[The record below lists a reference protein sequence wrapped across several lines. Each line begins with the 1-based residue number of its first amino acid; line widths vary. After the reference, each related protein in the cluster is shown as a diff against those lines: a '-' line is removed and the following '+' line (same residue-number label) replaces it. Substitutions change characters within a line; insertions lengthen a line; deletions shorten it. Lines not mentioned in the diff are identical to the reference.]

1 MSQLAKIDYDIYI
14 PVFDEN
20 TGEYIDKSPY
30 KPYERNRV
38 RFECRCCAGKSFA
51 TNAQF
56 KSHIKSQT
64 HQEFIKNYSKY
75 YKEVDNASETIKNQ
89 LIENELLKRKNRKIT
104 KQYIILKSKDI
115 DNNELLE
122 LNNKLLEK
130 DKRIKELEKYIES
143 LDNFDSEEEFSE
155 CNSEC
160 NSE

>member
-38 RFECRCCAGKSFA
+38 RFECRCCAGKSFV

-56 KSHIKSQT
+56 KSHIKSHT
-64 HQEFIKNYSKY
+64 HQEFIKNYPKY

-89 LIENELLKRKNRKIT
+89 LIEIELLKRKNRKIT

-155 CNSEC
+155 CNNE
-160 NSE
+160 

>member
-1 MSQLAKIDYDIYI
+1 MSQLAKIDFDIYI
-14 PVFDEN
+14 PVFDGV

-30 KPYERNRV
+30 KPYERNRI
-38 RFECRCCAGKSFA
+38 RYECRCCAGKSFT

-75 YKEVDNASETIKNQ
+75 YKEVDKAAETIKNQ
-89 LIENELLKRKNRKIT
+89 LIEIELLKRKNRKIN

-115 DNNELLE
+115 DNNELLD
-122 LNNKLLEK
+122 LKNKLLEK

-155 CNSEC
+155 CNSE
-160 NSE
+160 